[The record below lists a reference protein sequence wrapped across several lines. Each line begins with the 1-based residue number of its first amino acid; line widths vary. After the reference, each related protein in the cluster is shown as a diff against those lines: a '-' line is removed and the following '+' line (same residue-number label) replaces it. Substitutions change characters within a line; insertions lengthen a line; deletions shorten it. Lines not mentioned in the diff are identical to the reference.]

1 MKMFGSFNSD
11 GDALPSGMRPTTG
24 SGHGLNNGASS
35 RLAMLLGRNGV
46 AAGLLK
52 GRRFSRFECEALEAR
67 QLLATFTV
75 TSLADSG
82 MGSLRQAVT
91 DANSL
96 AGADVITFDASAH
109 GAITLSGTELVLAG
123 ELTIEGPGA
132 SELSVSG
139 NLVSRVFRV
148 LPDASVSISGLAI
161 SNGYSANSGGG
172 VYNDGSLAITN
183 CTLSG
188 SWSQNGG
195 AVYNAGVLTITNSSL
210 ASNTAQYGG
219 GGIKNT
225 GTLAITSSSIT
236 GNSTQ
241 DISYGSGGGIDNT
254 STLTITN
261 STISG
266 NASIEYGG
274 GIYAWG
280 GSLTIINTTISG
292 NSSWY
297 GGGIFA
303 SRTLTI
309 TNSTISSNTSQPG
322 GQGGGLFLNTLEP
335 MTVRNSTIAGNLGNG
350 GIHIADGALVM
361 LSSLVAGNAGGDFL
375 GDALGAGSFN
385 NLVQDAA
392 HAGGISNG
400 VNANLVGVDPLLSA
414 LADNGGPTKTM
425 GLQAGSPALGTGL
438 NPANL
443 TSDQRGGPFAR
454 GTSVDIGAYQ
464 RQSLALV
471 VDTNSDAV
479 DGNYSAGNLSLREA
493 IDACNANPLADAI
506 TFASALNATTIT
518 LGGSEL
524 LVFGDLTI
532 TGPSQ
537 NALSISGN
545 TATRVFEIASS
556 ASVSISKLT
565 IKDGHSASLAGGVY
579 INANATLNLVEVA
592 LSGNTSSGGAG
603 GINNDGTLTITNST
617 ISGNTA
623 SSSHG
628 GGINNTG
635 TLTITGS
642 TISQNTAQSPY
653 SGGGVNNFGQ
663 LTIASS
669 TIYGNTALY
678 GGGVNNSGG
687 TFTITNT
694 NILQNSAPGANGG
707 AVHNYGNGTGTIT
720 NCTISGNSAELGA
733 GVMNDSST
741 LTISGSAISGNTANA
756 EGGGVYNNSLLTI
769 TNSIISGN
777 TAVSR
782 GGGVHASDGTLTL
795 TNSTVTGDSAP
806 YGGGIAIV
814 NGALIVTNC
823 TISANTASVQG
834 GGLYAI
840 GASPTIRNS
849 TIGANLGSGGIFVDQ
864 SFPLLISCIVAGN
877 TGGDILNGG
886 LSAGSINNLV
896 QDAAHAGGLTNGV
909 DANIV
914 GADPLLSALADNG
927 GPTKTM
933 ALAAGSPA
941 IGKGL
946 NPANLTTDQRGGPFA
961 RGASVDIGAYQR
973 QSFAFVVDS
982 AVDESD
988 GDFGAGDLSL
998 REAIEAAGPNPGND
1012 TITFAASL
1020 NGQMITLGGTELT
1033 AKGDLTI
1040 TGPGASVLSISGNN
1054 ASRVFQIVGGANV
1067 AISGLTITNGYNAGG
1082 GGGFYNQG
1090 TLTIT
1095 DSTISESTGYSG
1107 GGVLNKGTL
1116 TITGSTIS
1124 GNPAAYGGGI
1134 YNNGTVTI
1142 TDSTISANSALYGGG
1157 VDSTAGTTSIIN
1169 STISGNSAQ
1178 YNGGGLYNYYCTL
1191 AVTNST
1197 IWGNSAPT
1205 AGGGIGTSG
1214 GTVTLRNTTIAA
1226 NLGNGGLHIDG
1237 GAPVLVSC
1245 IVAGNASGDIM
1256 KGTLG
1261 AASTNN
1267 LIQDAAHAGG
1277 LTNGVNANI
1286 VGVDPLLSALAD
1298 NGGTTTTMALASNSP
1313 AISKGLNPA
1322 NLTTDQRGQA
1332 RVRGTAIDIGA
1343 FEFSA
1348 NPTLA
1353 SLGASGSTIV
1363 RGQSM
1368 TLTANSVTDADGTIA
1383 RVDFYRDANNNG
1395 VADSGELIGSDSNPA
1410 GGYTL
1415 SVAVPT
1421 SAALGAQSYLAVAV
1435 DNDGGLSSFKSASVT
1450 IVNAVPTIASL
1461 TPSATT
1467 LENGDP
1473 LTLTAKSVADAD
1485 GTIVKVSFYADTNK
1499 NGVADANELLGAGT
1513 SSAGG
1518 FAYTLTPAQTFA
1530 LPSASVTF
1538 LAVAADNNSGVSTP
1552 RSGNATLLLSAAD
1565 RFIQT
1570 YLAAPKDAD
1579 GLVDGDAI
1587 VATLKSTVSNVATS
1601 DAYWGAQNHWF
1612 QDKKGDVWVL
1622 WQGGDAHKSTTLP
1635 GQHRWVLTNLTEAA
1649 GLSGTMRF
1657 APGSLSGITT
1667 GWNAFNV
1674 QGIQDGKLMA
1684 LWWSPEASAETYVDL
1699 DGTLK
1704 HGKALGLRGNGWS
1717 LSSISDALVK
1727 INGAVATPPG
1737 LFRAYS
1743 MSQGNSRTD
1752 FDPRTTIYTA
1762 NNGMSVVLVDT
1773 SNHVYLATFNVW
1785 QQLYV
1790 DGARN
1795 DLNGQWLIER
1805 MSDVP
1810 SFKWFGLE
1818 AQEPAFEQQFIA
1830 AANH

>member
-1 MKMFGSFNSD
+1 MKTFGSFNSE
-11 GDALPSGMRPTTG
+11 GDPLLSGMCSPAG
-24 SGHGLNNGASS
+24 LWHGLNSDARN
-35 RLAMLLGRNGV
+35 RRAMVLDRSGV
-46 AAGLLK
+46 AAGWRK
-52 GRRFSRFECEALEAR
+52 GRRDSRFGFESLESR
-67 QLLATFTV
+67 QLLVTFTV
-75 TSLADSG
+75 TNLADTG

-91 DANSL
+91 DANNL
-96 AGADVITFDASAH
+96 AGADVITFDA
-109 GAITLSGTELVLAG
+109 GARGTITLSGTELVLAG
-123 ELTIEGPGA
+123 ELTIAGPGA
-132 SELSVSG
+132 SDLTVSG
-139 NLVSRVFRV
+139 NSLSRIFRV
-148 LPDASVSISGLAI
+148 LPGASVSISGLAV
-161 SNGYSANSGGG
+161 SNGYSASGGG
-172 VYNDGSLAITN
+172 GVSNDGTLAVTN
-183 CTLSG
+183 CTVS
-188 SWSQNGG
+188 SNWAHSGG
-195 AVYNAGVLTITNSSL
+195 AVYNAGSLSITGSSI
-210 ASNTAQYGG
+210 ASNTAQLAG
-219 GGIKNT
+219 GGIKNV
-225 GTLAITSSSIT
+225 GSLAITGSTIT
-236 GNSTQ
+236 GNSAQ
-241 DISYGSGGGIDNT
+241 DISYGSGGGIENT
-254 STLTITN
+254 GTLTISN

-266 NASIEYGG
+266 NGSIE
-274 GIYAWG
+274 
-280 GSLTIINTTISG
+280 
-292 NSSWY
+292 Y

-303 SRTLTI
+303 SRTLDI

-361 LSSLVAGNAGGDFL
+361 LSSLVAGNAGGDLL
-375 GDALGAGSFN
+375 GDSLGAGSTN

-392 HAGGISNG
+392 HAGGLTDG
-400 VNANLVGVDPLLSA
+400 VNGNLVGVDPLLSA
-414 LADNGGPTKTM
+414 LADNGGPTRTM

-438 NPANL
+438 NQANL

-471 VDTNSDAV
+471 VDTNSDAL

-493 IDACNANPLADAI
+493 IGACNANSLADAI
-506 TFASALNATTIT
+506 TFASSLNATTIT

-545 TATRVFEIASS
+545 NATRVFEVASS

-592 LSGNTSSGGAG
+592 LSGHTSSGGAG

-733 GVMNDSST
+733 GVTNDSST

-769 TNSIISGN
+769 TNSTISGN
-777 TAVSR
+777 TAVNR

-795 TNSTVTGDSAP
+795 TNSIVTGDSAP
-806 YGGGIAIV
+806 YGGGVAIV

-834 GGLYAI
+834 GGLYAL

-849 TIGANLGSGGIFVDQ
+849 TIGANLGSGGIYADQ

-909 DANIV
+909 NGNIV
-914 GADPLLSALADNG
+914 GIDPLLSALADNG
-927 GPTKTM
+927 GTTKTM
-933 ALAAGSPA
+933 ALQAGSPA

-946 NPANLTTDQRGGPFA
+946 NPANLTTDQRGGLFA
-961 RGASVDIGAYQR
+961 RGASADIGAYQR

-1020 NGQMITLGGTELT
+1020 NGQTITLGGTELT

-1054 ASRVFQIVGGANV
+1054 ASRVFQIAAGANV
-1067 AISGLTITNGYNAGG
+1067 SVSGLAIKHGNALSG

-1142 TDSTISANSALYGGG
+1142 TNSTISANSALYGGG
-1157 VDSTAGTTSIIN
+1157 VDSTADTTSIIN

-1178 YNGGGLYNYYCTL
+1178 YTGGGLYNYYCTL

-1205 AGGGIGTSG
+1205 AGGGIGTSS
-1214 GTVTLRNTTIAA
+1214 GTVTIRNTTIAA

-1245 IVAGNASGDIM
+1245 IVAGNVGGDIL
-1256 KGTLG
+1256 KGFLG
-1261 AASTNN
+1261 AGSTNN

-1286 VGVDPLLSALAD
+1286 VGVNPLLSPLSN
-1298 NGGTTTTMALASNSP
+1298 NGGPTLTMALQAGSP
-1313 AISKGLNPA
+1313 AVNKGLNPA
-1322 NLTTDQRGQA
+1322 NLTTDQRGTGFA
-1332 RVRGTAIDIGA
+1332 RLHGTAIDIGA
-1343 FEFSA
+1343 IEFSA
-1348 NPTLA
+1348 IPSLSSLTVSSA
-1353 SLGASGSTIV
+1353 SIA
-1363 RGQSM
+1363 RGQVL
-1368 TLTANSVTDADGTIA
+1368 TLTANSVADADGTII

-1395 VADSGELIGSDSNPA
+1395 IGDTSELIGSDSNPA
-1410 GGYTL
+1410 GGYTF
-1415 SVAVPT
+1415 SFNT
-1421 SAALGAQSYLAVAV
+1421 SGQALGNVNFFARAV
-1435 DNDGGLSSFKSASVT
+1435 DNDAYVSAFGFAAAT
-1450 IVNAVPTIASL
+1450 IINAVPTVSNL
-1461 TPSATT
+1461 TTSAAVFVI
-1467 LENGDP
+1467 GQSM
-1473 LTLTAKSVADAD
+1473 TLTANGVADGD
-1485 GTIVKVSFYADTNK
+1485 GTITRVDFYRDANA
-1499 NGVADANELLGAGT
+1499 NGVADAGEQLG
-1513 SSAGG
+1513 SDSNPGG
-1518 FAYTLTPAQTFA
+1518 GYTYTLTTAQSGVIPTGTA
-1530 LPSASVTF
+1530 RF
-1538 LAVAADNNSGVSTP
+1538 LAIAIDNNGGTSAP
-1552 RSGNATLLLSAAD
+1552 RPGSAMAQSPED
-1565 RFIQT
+1565 HFIEVYT
-1570 YLAAPKDAD
+1570 ASPKDAD

-1587 VATLKSTVSNVATS
+1587 VATLKSAVSNVATS
-1601 DAYWGAQNHWF
+1601 DAYWGAQNNWF
-1612 QDKKGDVWVL
+1612 QDKNGDVWVL
-1622 WQGGDAHKSTTLP
+1622 WQGGDVHKSTTLP
-1635 GQHRWVLTNLTEAA
+1635 GQHRWVLTNLTDAA

-1674 QGIQDGKLMA
+1674 QGIQDGKLLA

-1699 DGTLK
+1699 DGTTK
-1704 HGKALGLRGNGWS
+1704 HGQGLGLRGNGWS
-1717 LSSISDALVK
+1717 LSSISDALTP
-1727 INGAVATPPG
+1727 INGAVAAPPG
-1737 LFRAYS
+1737 PFRAYS
-1743 MSQGNSRTD
+1743 TSQGNSRTD
-1752 FDPRTTIYTA
+1752 FDPRATYSTA

-1773 SNHVYLATFNVW
+1773 SDRVYLATFNVW
-1785 QQLYV
+1785 QQLNV
-1790 DGARN
+1790 DGTRN
-1795 DLNGQWLIER
+1795 DLNGLWLIER
-1805 MSDVP
+1805 MADVP

-1818 AQEPAFEQQFIA
+1818 AQEPAFEQQIIA
-1830 AANH
+1830 AANQ